1 MERFSPIYYLLFQA
15 PRAMRLVN
23 AISFFRV
30 LAFPVLIVLMIVGN
44 LQAFKWLILA
54 SFLTD
59 AIDGFLARKFK
70 VISILGSRLD
80 SLGDDLAV
88 FASFLGVIVFRRD
101 FLVDQWPLI
110 ALMWFLFFVQLG
122 FAFARYQKPTSFHT
136 YGAKLATVFQ
146 GLFLCSL
153 FFMQGTLYSLF
164 YATAVVTCLELIE
177 ETIMVGVLPSWRS
190 DVRGLYWALKMRSGE
205 PGNESKPENF
215 G

>member
-1 MERFSPIYYLLFQA
+1 
-15 PRAMRLVN
+15 MRIVN

-30 LAFPVLIVLMIVGN
+30 LAFPVLLVLLWQKN
-44 LQAFKWLILA
+44 LEAFKWLILA

-59 AIDGFLARKFK
+59 ALDGFLARKFK

-88 FASFLGVIVFRRD
+88 FASFLGVIVFRWD

-110 ALMWFLFFVQLG
+110 ALMWALFFLQLG
-122 FAFARYQKPTSFHT
+122 FAMARYQKPTSFHT

-153 FFMQGTLYSLF
+153 FFLDSTLYSLF
-164 YATAVVTCLELIE
+164 YATVVVTCLELIE
-177 ETIMVGVLPSWRS
+177 EIIMVGVLPSWRS
-190 DVRGLYWALKMRSGE
+190 DVRGLY
-205 PGNESKPENF
+205 
-215 G
+215 